1 MYLKDMSYT
10 QVQYSEK
17 LVSFFFLLILQ
28 DLHVLP
34 SLPLFAQISCELESV
49 QDLNFRLGIQTK
61 IQLSPYWSALDFWK
75 IEFEKSSW
83 MNLIFG
89 LFQTWILQATQAVKI
104 KFEIDQKSSSAN
116 LTFQT
121 RFFKDQAQINMG
133 FDHWSKIH
141 LYFFPTFYQKSIFY
155 VKNVWIFLKK
165 ISFNNINSR
174 ICHIFCKI
182 HFLTT
187 SILNQFLF

>member
-61 IQLSPYWSALDFWK
+61 IQLSPY
-75 IEFEKSSW
+75 
-83 MNLIFG
+83 
-89 LFQTWILQATQAVKI
+89 
-104 KFEIDQKSSSAN
+104 
-116 LTFQT
+116 
-121 RFFKDQAQINMG
+121 
-133 FDHWSKIH
+133 
-141 LYFFPTFYQKSIFY
+141 
-155 VKNVWIFLKK
+155 
-165 ISFNNINSR
+165 
-174 ICHIFCKI
+174 
-182 HFLTT
+182 
-187 SILNQFLF
+187 